1 MLQKFKHPSRRAVNV
16 SIDRGLKEEARAL
29 GVNLS
34 RAAEAGIAAAVK
46 AEKTRVWKI
55 ENREAVETSTITCG
69 RTAFHWPNSSNS
81 DGAVRCIP

>member
-55 ENREAVETSTITCG
+55 ENREAVE
-69 RTAFHWPNSSNS
+69 NLN
-81 DGAVRCIP
+81 DYVRENGIPLAEFQQF